1 MKIKN
6 VFISIFVIMS
16 LFSVAFAETS
26 PSNIGKAMM
35 SLCGQIKSALAIGMM
50 LLIVLAA
57 ITYAVGQMMGA
68 ETRARAS
75 VWATAMFVGA
85 LIGALIYIIMPFI
98 LGYLAPD
105 LFTGVPAAGGTPSW
119 DSICPLAATP

>member
-75 VWATAMFVGA
+75 VWATAMFVGS

-98 LGYLAPD
+98 LSILIN
-105 LFTGVPAAGGTPSW
+105 GTADTAWVNNCCVDPPGTACNL
-119 DSICPLAATP
+119 IK